1 MPRKKREL
9 SSLNIYHVVIKGV
22 DRQIMFEER
31 SDYEKYLDIL
41 SYYKDSLGYELYAY
55 CLMSNHVH
63 LVIHTPVSSLESVFR
78 HINTR
83 YSVWFNM
90 KYNRTGYLQQ
100 GRYHSEP
107 INDYYYLFCAIR
119 YVHRNPCSAGI
130 ERFLGDSF
138 VWTSYNEYINNTPNL
153 VNTNYI
159 LDLFGGTESF
169 LHFHGANNKDTFL
182 DIQNIRRRLPDDVAK
197 NIIEEITNCST
208 VTAFQS
214 LPLSLRDKYINTLHD
229 NGLSIR
235 QLNRLIGIPIGIIQR
250 TLKNDIS

>member
-9 SSLNIYHVVIKGV
+9 SSINVYHIVIKGV
-22 DRQIMFEER
+22 DRQIMFEEK

-41 SYYKDSLGYELYAY
+41 SYYKDSLEYELYAY
-55 CLMSNHVH
+55 CLMNNHVH
-63 LVIHTPVSSLESVFR
+63 LVIYTPVSSLESVFR

-90 KYNRTGYLQQ
+90 KYNRTGYLLQ

-119 YVHRNPCSAGI
+119 YVHRNPCNAGI
-130 ERFLGDSF
+130 EQFPGCSF
-138 VWTSYNEYINNTPNL
+138 KWTSFNEYIKNRPVL
-153 VNTNYI
+153 VNTDYI
-159 LDLFGGTESF
+159 LNLMGGIEGF
-169 LHFHGANNKDTFL
+169 LHFHGAANNDIFL

-197 NIIEEITNCST
+197 NIIEEITHCST

-214 LPLSLRDKYINTLHD
+214 LSLSQKEKYINILHSK
-229 NGLSIR
+229 GISIR
-235 QLNRLIGIPIGIIQR
+235 QLNRLIGMPIGIIQR
-250 TLKNDIS
+250 ILKK